1 MLYWLGVLLAMVWE
15 PLGFPASPFFLAA
28 LGPLLAAALTWVL
41 LPRFW
46 ERMPRDHGKAFA
58 VDGSKS
64 QGKPTGTG
72 FIFMI
77 IYVFVCLLVVPLSLT
92 YLGMLGC
99 LILAMLS
106 GFLDDGSEKPWHEYK
121 KAALDVGIVVAAAL
135 VLCGLKPVEWWFP
148 FIRHLFHVPVWLF
161 VPLAAGLLW
170 FSINAT
176 NCTDG
181 VDNLCGSLCS
191 LAFIYLGA
199 LLISGVGAVVTAGGM
214 AFPYGVCVDG
224 AAWAIMAFTMVGTLA
239 GYLWYNANPSTI
251 LMGDAG
257 SRPLGLLLGA
267 LVLASGNPFLILVV
281 AGVILVNGG
290 AGLFKVALKRF
301 FNIEFLWTIRF
312 PLHDHMKTN
321 FKWSAPQVLVRFM
334 LIQAILT
341 PVLLLIV
348 IKVR

>member
-1 MLYWLGVLLAMVWE
+1 MLYWLGELLGKVWG
-15 PLGFPASPFFLAA
+15 PLGFLTSPLFLGAF
-28 LGPLLAAALTWVL
+28 GPLLAAALTWLL

-46 ERMPRDHGKAFA
+46 ERMPRDHGKTFVA
-58 VDGSKS
+58 DGAKS
-64 QGKPTGTG
+64 VGKPTGTG
-72 FIFMI
+72 FIFII
-77 IYVFVCLLVVPLSLT
+77 IYVFVCLLVVPISFT

-99 LILAMLS
+99 IVLAMLS

-135 VLCGLKPVEWWFP
+135 VLCQFRPVEWWFP
-148 FIRHLFHVPVWLF
+148 FTRHMFHVPVWLF
-161 VPLAAGLLW
+161 VPLAAALLW
-170 FSINAT
+170 LSINAT

-181 VDNLCGSLCS
+181 VDNLCGGLCS
-191 LAFIYLGA
+191 LAFLYLGG
-199 LLISGVGAVVTAGGM
+199 LLAFGVGHEGVAGRL
-214 AFPYGVCVDG
+214 GVPHYAAG
-224 AAWAIMAFTMVGTLA
+224 AEWAIMAFTMIGALA

-281 AGVILVNGG
+281 AGMILVNGG

-312 PLHDHMKTN
+312 PLHDHMKQN
-321 FKWSAPQVLVRFM
+321 FKWSIPQVLVRFM
-334 LIQAILT
+334 LIQAALT
-341 PVLLLIV
+341 PILLLIV
-348 IKVR
+348 IKIR